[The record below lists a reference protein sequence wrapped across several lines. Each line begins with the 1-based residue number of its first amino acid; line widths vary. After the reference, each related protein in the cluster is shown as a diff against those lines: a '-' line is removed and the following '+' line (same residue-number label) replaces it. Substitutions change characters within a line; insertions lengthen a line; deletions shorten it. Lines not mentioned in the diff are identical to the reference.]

1 MLMTRREFLGA
12 TALSVLGSAALPRAA
27 SLLAQAP
34 TDKELSSPSKFD
46 HPEIRV
52 GMYSMSRA
60 DNFAPLLSEINAEQ
74 WKAINGGDPPQP
86 QRIRV
91 ARLVAVFDKARGKA
105 ERVAKLYS
113 SVSLVAK
120 APEDFIGH
128 VDAVMINDDG
138 SMRHQDQAVRY
149 LEAGLPTWVDKLLSR
164 DPDEAARLF
173 ALADTHRTLLLSCSL
188 LRYAP
193 EAAEAKKRLRSI
205 EPLRT
210 VHAYGPN
217 ELIYYGIHPTEL
229 CYAVLGRGVVRV
241 QNIGE
246 RGRELVRMDYADGR
260 RMVLEVCER
269 SAYSF
274 QAGFYGEKGWFTIE
288 AKDMGAMARG
298 LVAGFVE
305 SVRTGKAAIPREETL
320 EIIRVLAAAEK
331 SRLSGGVVVEIQ

>member
-86 QRIRV
+86 QRIRG

-138 SMRHQDQAVRY
+138 SMRHQDQAIRY
-149 LEAGLPTWVDKLLSR
+149 LEAGLPTWVDKPLSR

-193 EAAEAKKRLRSI
+193 EAAEAK
-205 EPLRT
+205 T
-210 VHAYGPN
+210 
-217 ELIYYGIHPTEL
+217 
-229 CYAVLGRGVVRV
+229 
-241 QNIGE
+241 
-246 RGRELVRMDYADGR
+246 
-260 RMVLEVCER
+260 
-269 SAYSF
+269 
-274 QAGFYGEKGWFTIE
+274 FT
-288 AKDMGAMARG
+288 
-298 LVAGFVE
+298 FH
-305 SVRTGKAAIPREETL
+305 
-320 EIIRVLAAAEK
+320 
-331 SRLSGGVVVEIQ
+331 